1 MVIHA
6 LRAFRHRNFRLF
18 FYGQSLSLIGTWI
31 QHIAM
36 SWLVYRMTGSA
47 FLLGLAAFAGQ
58 IPILLLAPLGGV
70 WADRFDR
77 RKLLMATQ
85 ALAMAQGLALG
96 LLAYSGLIQVW
107 HIIVMLMALGVIMAL
122 DTPLRQTFVPEIVPA
137 KEDLPAA
144 IAFNGFM
151 QNTGRMI
158 GPTIAGMLLIY
169 FSEAFCFFV
178 NGVSKIAVII
188 AILQMNVVPN
198 VRASRQSSLLRGLA
212 EGLRYAW
219 DIVPIRLLLPM
230 MALISF
236 MATPYQTLLP
246 IFAKETFRGGA
257 DTLGFLM
264 GAAGF
269 GSLLAP
275 VYLASRREV
284 RGLTRIV
291 LGGVLLTGVMLMI
304 FAYSHLLWLS
314 LVMIAL
320 TGLGIILA
328 AQAISTILQTIVDDD
343 MRGRTMSLFT
353 VAFLGVSPLGSLAA
367 GALANAVGAEHTL
380 FIGGACCVLGAFVL
394 WRQLPRLRANIR
406 PIYVRRG
413 IIQE

>member
-1 MVIHA
+1 MIHA

-18 FYGQSLSLIGTWI
+18 FYGQSLSLVGTWI
-31 QHIAM
+31 QQIAM

-58 IPILLLAPLGGV
+58 VPILLLAPLGGI

-77 RKLLMATQ
+77 SKLLMATQ
-85 ALAMAQGLALG
+85 ALAMVQALG
-96 LLAYSGLIQVW
+96 LGLLTYTGLIQVW
-107 HIIVMLMALGVIMAL
+107 HIIAMATALGIIMAL
-122 DTPLRQTFVPEIVPA
+122 DTPLRQTFVAQMVPS

-158 GPTIAGMLLIY
+158 GPTIAGMLLVY
-169 FSEAFCFFV
+169 FSEAFCFLV

-188 AILQMNVVPN
+188 AILQMNVAPN
-198 VRASRQSSLLRGLA
+198 VRTSSKSSLVRGLA
-212 EGLRYAW
+212 EGIRYAW
-219 DIVPIRLLLPM
+219 DLVPIRLLLPM

-246 IFAKETFRGGA
+246 IFAKETFGGGA
-257 DTLGFLM
+257 HTLGFLM

-269 GSLLAP
+269 GCVLAP
-275 VYLASRREV
+275 IYLASRREV
-284 RGLTRIV
+284 RGLTRRV
-291 LGGVLLTGVMLMI
+291 LGGILLTGITLMI
-304 FAYSHLLWLS
+304 FAYSQLLWVS
-314 LVMIAL
+314 LAMIAG

-328 AQAISTILQTIVDDD
+328 AQAINTIFQTIVDDE
-343 MRGRTMSLFT
+343 MRGRIMSLFT

-367 GALANAVGAEHTL
+367 GALANAIGAEHTL
-380 FIGGACCVLGAFVL
+380 LIGGAGCVLGGVVL
-394 WRQLPRLRANIR
+394 WRQLPRLRAGIR
-406 PIYVRRG
+406 PIYVRLG

>member
-1 MVIHA
+1 MIHT

-31 QHIAM
+31 QQIAM
-36 SWLVYRMTGSA
+36 AWLVYRMTGSA

-58 IPILLLAPLGGV
+58 IPILLLAPLGGI
-70 WADRFDR
+70 WADRYDR

-85 ALAMAQGLALG
+85 ALAMAQALALA
-96 LLAYSGLIQVW
+96 LLTYTGLIQVW
-107 HIIVMLMALGVIMAL
+107 HIIAMAAALGVIMAF
-122 DTPLRQTFVPEIVPA
+122 DTPLRQTFVPQMVPS

-158 GPTIAGMLLIY
+158 GPTIAGMLLVY
-169 FSEAFCFFV
+169 FSEAFCFLV

-188 AILQMNVVPN
+188 AIVQMNVAPN
-198 VRASRQSSLLRGLA
+198 VRTPGKASLLRGLA
-212 EGLRYAW
+212 EGIRYAW
-219 DIVPIRLLLPM
+219 DLVPIRLLLPM

-246 IFAKETFRGGA
+246 IFAKEIFGGGA
-257 DTLGFLM
+257 HTLGFLM

-269 GSLLAP
+269 GSVLAP

-284 RGLTRIV
+284 RGLTRLV
-291 LGGVLLTGVMLMI
+291 LGGMLLTGATLML
-304 FAYSHLLWLS
+304 FAYSQLLWLS
-314 LVMIAL
+314 MVMIAL
-320 TGLGIILA
+320 TGLGIIMA
-328 AQAISTILQTIVDDD
+328 VQAISTIFQTIVDDE
-343 MRGRTMSLFT
+343 MRGRIMSLFT
-353 VAFLGVSPLGSLAA
+353 VAFLGVSPVGSLAA
-367 GALANAVGAEHTL
+367 GALAAAIGAEHTL
-380 FIGGACCVLGAFVL
+380 FVGGACCVIGGIVL

-406 PIYVRRG
+406 PIYIRLG

>member
-1 MVIHA
+1 VIHT

-31 QHIAM
+31 QQIAM
-36 SWLVYRMTGSA
+36 AWLVYRMTGSA

-58 IPILLLAPLGGV
+58 IPILLLAPLGGI
-70 WADRFDR
+70 WADRYDR

-85 ALAMAQGLALG
+85 ALAMAQALALA
-96 LLAYSGLIQVW
+96 LLTYTGLIQVW
-107 HIIVMLMALGVIMAL
+107 HIIAMAAALGVIMAF
-122 DTPLRQTFVPEIVPA
+122 DTPLRQTFVPQMVPS

-158 GPTIAGMLLIY
+158 GPTIAGMLLVY
-169 FSEAFCFFV
+169 FSEAFCFLV

-188 AILQMNVVPN
+188 AIVQMNVAPN
-198 VRASRQSSLLRGLA
+198 VRTPGKASLLRGLA
-212 EGLRYAW
+212 EGIRYAW
-219 DIVPIRLLLPM
+219 DLVPIRLLLPM

-246 IFAKETFRGGA
+246 IFAKEIFGGGA
-257 DTLGFLM
+257 HTLGFLM

-269 GSLLAP
+269 GSVLAP

-284 RGLTRIV
+284 RGLTRLV
-291 LGGVLLTGVMLMI
+291 LGGMLLTGATLML
-304 FAYSHLLWLS
+304 FAYSQLLWLS
-314 LVMIAL
+314 MVMIAL
-320 TGLGIILA
+320 TGLGIIMA
-328 AQAISTILQTIVDDD
+328 VQAISTIFQTIVDDE
-343 MRGRTMSLFT
+343 MRGRIMSLFT
-353 VAFLGVSPLGSLAA
+353 VAFLGVSPVGSLAA
-367 GALANAVGAEHTL
+367 GALAAAIGAEHTL
-380 FIGGACCVLGAFVL
+380 FVGGACCVIGGIVL

-406 PIYVRRG
+406 PIYIRLG